1 MSLRN
6 LLATLG
12 GYRRSG
18 LFNLSP
24 RSPLMEAISQEL
36 NNRTALMQ
44 IIDIECAD
52 RAKQL
57 ERIRDIQPPIARV
70 GNKKA
75 LAEILIQHDQSHL
88 VYHALEYIT
97 APLSLLEEDDHEAFN
112 RLSAL
117 GEMDFQLNCKL
128 GEQGLDFATAMEI
141 FHVNG
146 TFLTMPFGCYQQL
159 PGAPTSQVEVG
170 LLLFAVLNNG
180 SSQ

>member
-12 GYRRSG
+12 GYHRSG
-18 LFNLSP
+18 LFNLTP
-24 RSPLMEAISQEL
+24 RSPLMDAISQEL
-36 NNRTALMQ
+36 NNRAALMQ

-57 ERIRDIQPPIARV
+57 ERIREIQPPIARV

-75 LAEILIQHDQSHL
+75 LAEILLQHDQSHL
-88 VYHALEYIT
+88 VYHALEQIA
-97 APLSLLEEDDHEAFN
+97 APLSLLEEDDHEALN

-117 GEMDFQLNCKL
+117 GEMDFQLRCKL

-146 TFLTMPFGCYQQL
+146 TFLSMPFGCYHQL
-159 PGAPTSQVEVG
+159 PGAPTNPVEIS
-170 LLLFAVLNNG
+170 LLLFAILNHG
-180 SSQ
+180 TSQ